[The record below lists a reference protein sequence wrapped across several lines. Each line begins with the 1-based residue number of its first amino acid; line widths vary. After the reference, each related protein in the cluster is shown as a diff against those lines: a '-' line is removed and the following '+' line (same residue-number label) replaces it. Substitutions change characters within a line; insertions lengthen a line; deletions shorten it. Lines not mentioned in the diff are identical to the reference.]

1 MIGTGTIINV
11 AAIIIGGG
19 IGLLF
24 GRSISDRLRETLLM
38 ATGVAIVVM
47 GLGGALAK
55 MLTVDPATGQV
66 SAQGVMMMIVSLAAG
81 AVIGELLDINGAI
94 VRFGQWLKEKSGS
107 NGAEGGFVPAFVNCS
122 CTVCIGAMAVVGSIE
137 DALGAG
143 YTTLATKSLLDM
155 IFVAIMT
162 ASQGVGCVF
171 SAAPVAL
178 FQGGCTLA
186 AVFAGSFMNEAMLS
200 NLSYVGNVLIAI
212 IGLNIIRPPERTIRV
227 ANLLPAIL
235 VAVIWGKYW

>member
-11 AAIIIGGG
+11 AAIIVGGG
-19 IGLLF
+19 AGLLF
-24 GRSISDRLRETLLM
+24 GRSISGRFRETLLM
-38 ATGVAIVVM
+38 ATGVAVVIM

-55 MLTVDPATGQV
+55 MLVVNPATGQV
-66 SAQGVMMMIVSLAAG
+66 SIQGVMMMIISLAAG

-94 VRFGQWLKEKSGS
+94 VRFGQWLREKSGS
-107 NGAEGGFVPAFVNCS
+107 NPGEGGFVAAFVNCS
-122 CTVCIGAMAVVGSIE
+122 CTVCIGAMAIVGSIE
-137 DALGAG
+137 DAIGAG
-143 YTTLATKSLLDM
+143 YATLATKSLLDM

-162 ASQGVGCVF
+162 ASQGIGCVF
-171 SAAPVAL
+171 SAVPVAL

-212 IGLNIIRPPERTIRV
+212 VGLNIIRPPQRSIRV
-227 ANLLPAIL
+227 ANLLPAIV
-235 VAVIWGKYW
+235 VAVLWGKYW